1 MHMHCMEAGVELSLS
16 MAPAV
21 VEALATLAAFHKDA
35 TRQTLSFPANR
46 LSPEQVLSVCNDTP

>member
-1 MHMHCMEAGVELSLS
+1 MHCMEAGVELSLS

-35 TRQTLSFPANR
+35 TRQTLSFPANSR
-46 LSPEQVLSVCNDTP
+46 LSPEQVLSVRNDTP

>member
-1 MHMHCMEAGVELSLS
+1 MEAGVELSLS

-35 TRQTLSFPANR
+35 TRQTLSFPANSR
-46 LSPEQVLSVCNDTP
+46 LSPEQVLSVRNDTP